1 MNTQTPNQPAALDVG
16 NPQSTTR
23 TQRFFKWFLLAIAL
37 SAFGVTQPLH
47 AGDTQPAV
55 DAKST
60 AVTSVASVDWRD
72 FAISPVTNPIFFED
86 PRIRTEVRLIY
97 LFNRVSDD
105 FGLII
110 GGAHVNL
117 GGADIHAF
125 GAQIRYALT
134 PRLAIIATNDVGI
147 VFRPDKPIPG
157 TAFTNSFGYSDLDV
171 GLKYALIDDPAHQ
184 FLFSPILTYAI
195 PTGGRDVFQGD
206 NSGIFDVAFSA
217 EKGFDKFHLI
227 VNSGVRI
234 PIDNDR
240 NSTELHYSLH
250 ADYFVNQYFIPF
262 LEGNGWTVLNS
273 PRGNKGPLGAEL
285 DRELGLP
292 VNTVNTGLNT
302 EGADLVNFGAS
313 NLEGNSQVALGG
325 GFRSKICKYVDFGV
339 AYEHTVTS
347 PEGAFEQRVTT
358 DIIIHF

>member
-1 MNTQTPNQPAALDVG
+1 MKTQTPNQPAALEGG
-16 NPQSTTR
+16 NPKSTTR
-23 TQRFFKWFLLAIAL
+23 TQRFSKWFLLTIAL
-37 SAFGVTQPLH
+37 TAFGLTQPLR
-47 AGDTQPAV
+47 AGDIQAAK

-60 AVTSVASVDWRD
+60 PVALTPPDWRD

-86 PRIRTEVRLIY
+86 PRIRTEVRLLYI
-97 LFNRVSDD
+97 FNRVSGD
-105 FGLII
+105 FAL
-110 GGAHVNL
+110 NL
-117 GGADIHAF
+117 GGTRVGLGGANIYAY
-125 GAQIRYALT
+125 GAQIRYAVT

-147 VFRPDKPIPG
+147 TFEPDRSIKG
-157 TAFTNSFGYSDLDV
+157 TAFSHATGYSDLDA

-227 VNSGVRI
+227 VNSGFRI
-234 PIDNDR
+234 PLDTDR
-240 NSTELHYSLH
+240 NSTEAHYSLH
-250 ADYFVNQYFIPF
+250 ADYFVNKYFIPF
-262 LEGNGWTVLNS
+262 FEGNGWTVLDS

-285 DRELGLP
+285 DRALGLP
-292 VNTVNTGLNT
+292 ANTVNTAVNT
-302 EGADLVNFGAS
+302 EGADLINFGAS
-313 NLEGNSQVALGG
+313 NLEGHTQVALGG
-325 GFRSKICKYVDFGV
+325 GFRSKICKYVDFGL